1 MKSIIIATC
10 CLFASAGYAM
20 PVKAADNDTFIIAA
34 RTNNSSTQY
43 SEKTRDTI
51 NKIKS
56 QSSADEVKRI
66 LKSANYLRR
75 ERRFNE
81 FIAIWS
87 EAVQW
92 LQKHK
97 EYGPEH
103 QKTSSAYRVIGDT
116 YKQWGKIKEAIVNYK
131 QAIASL
137 KNTSFNTKQY
147 QLQILHN
154 KIGIAYSQDNYGK
167 KAIFHY
173 ERSLELSNGNE
184 EQYGKIMATTMYNLA
199 IKYSNNG
206 KMADADKILQDALRI
221 RINKFGKDHHL
232 VGSILQQQASIY
244 NSLGKHQRA
253 LIKSQEA
260 YEIVKHLDKNDPRS
274 IDAQIS
280 LIARY
285 NSLKM
290 FKEADAMS
298 KEILIRSRKKA
309 KDFPNDPGIQ
319 KQLSNDVASYAM
331 QRMFIK
337 EYSEAEA
344 LMQEAIAIAKPYVSG
359 EDRHSLAQLSQYA
372 YLKQNQADWKS
383 AGELRKKRYEVAI
396 RRNDRK
402 SLIQPLIERGEVAIR
417 EGDGIRAE
425 QEFRTAIENQ
435 ISLTVRDAPFLPRN
449 LRSSAYYST
458 INHYL
463 PNMAI
468 RYSWRNDIPR
478 YGSKAT
484 KALADLGFYE
494 RINRHGLLAQIEKI
508 QSQLLLLDS
517 SNRSVVNN
525 LNIITG
531 KLANLSI
538 SKDERKQLVLD
549 REKLERKLY
558 RLLPSIEHK
567 PVSLDEIAN
576 SLPNDGVLI
585 EFQKYKYL
593 YDGQSQ
599 KRFNTNRLNGDR
611 YMAMILKANGTT
623 HYVDLGEASEIDE
636 SVARTYSA
644 ITKLNAAERE
654 LARMAQLVIEP
665 LLDSIGGAKT
675 WFISPDGELNRLPF
689 AALKDKNNSI
699 YLTDKVNLRLLTT
712 GRELMEI
719 KKKNNQSSNK
729 ILIIADPLYD
739 DNTIAKK
746 NFDSSLNQ
754 ETDISL
760 MRSSTL
766 DNKLRWAPL
775 PGTEIEGKQIA
786 AITEGELLMQ
796 ANATANEVKRARSP
810 KILHLATHAFYLP
823 DQKKKSNPLAGDNRD
838 NRGGVKISNFSGEDP
853 LLRSG
858 IALAGANNPKKNSS
872 DDGYLTAL
880 EFARLDLEG
889 TELVVISACQSGL
902 GDIKHGEGV
911 YGLKRA
917 IAVAGAK
924 SSLLSLWL
932 VDDAATAAFMES
944 FYKRLKAGEA
954 RGRALAETQEE
965 FRNHPIPLWREPF
978 VWAAFQ
984 LSGDWK
990 AIDDL

>member
-1 MKSIIIATC
+1 M
-10 CLFASAGYAM
+10 
-20 PVKAADNDTFIIAA
+20 
-34 RTNNSSTQY
+34 
-43 SEKTRDTI
+43 
-51 NKIKS
+51 
-56 QSSADEVKRI
+56 
-66 LKSANYLRR
+66 
-75 ERRFNE
+75 
-81 FIAIWS
+81 
-87 EAVQW
+87 
-92 LQKHK
+92 
-97 EYGPEH
+97 
-103 QKTSSAYRVIGDT
+103 
-116 YKQWGKIKEAIVNYK
+116 
-131 QAIASL
+131 
-137 KNTSFNTKQY
+137 
-147 QLQILHN
+147 
-154 KIGIAYSQDNYGK
+154 
-167 KAIFHY
+167 
-173 ERSLELSNGNE
+173 
-184 EQYGKIMATTMYNLA
+184 
-199 IKYSNNG
+199 
-206 KMADADKILQDALRI
+206 
-221 RINKFGKDHHL
+221 
-232 VGSILQQQASIY
+232 
-244 NSLGKHQRA
+244 
-253 LIKSQEA
+253 
-260 YEIVKHLDKNDPRS
+260 
-274 IDAQIS
+274 
-280 LIARY
+280 
-285 NSLKM
+285 
-290 FKEADAMS
+290 
-298 KEILIRSRKKA
+298 
-309 KDFPNDPGIQ
+309 
-319 KQLSNDVASYAM
+319 
-331 QRMFIK
+331 
-337 EYSEAEA
+337 
-344 LMQEAIAIAKPYVSG
+344 
-359 EDRHSLAQLSQYA
+359 
-372 YLKQNQADWKS
+372 
-383 AGELRKKRYEVAI
+383 
-396 RRNDRK
+396 
-402 SLIQPLIERGEVAIR
+402 IQPLIQRGEIAIR
-417 EGDGIRAE
+417 EGDGILAE

-494 RINRHGLLAQIEKI
+494 RINRHGLLTQIEKI

>member
-1 MKSIIIATC
+1 
-10 CLFASAGYAM
+10 M
-20 PVKAADNDTFIIAA
+20 PVTAIDNDTFIIAA
-34 RTNNSSTQY
+34 RTNNASIQY
-43 SEKTRDTI
+43 SEKTRDAI

-75 ERRFNE
+75 ERKFNE

-103 QKTSSAYRVIGDT
+103 QKTSSAYRVIGDA
-116 YKQWGKIKEAIVNYK
+116 YKQWGKIKEAITNYK
-131 QAIASL
+131 QAISSL
-137 KNTSFNTKQY
+137 ENTSFNTKQY

-154 KIGIAYSQDNYGK
+154 KIGIAYSQDHKDK

-173 ERSLELSNGNE
+173 ERGLELSNGNE
-184 EQYGKIMATTMYNLA
+184 EKYGKIMATTMYNLA
-199 IKYSNNG
+199 ILYRYYG
-206 KMADADKILQDALRI
+206 RMADADKILQDALRI
-221 RINKFGKDHHL
+221 RINKFGNDHHL
-232 VGSILQQQASIY
+232 VGSILQQQARLY

-260 YEIVKHLDKNDPRS
+260 YDIVKHLDKNNPRS
-274 IDAQIS
+274 IESQKS
-280 LIARY
+280 LISSY
-285 NSLKM
+285 ISLKM
-290 FKEADAMS
+290 LKEADAIS

-309 KDFPNDPGIQ
+309 KGHPNDPGIQ
-319 KQLSNDVASYAM
+319 KQLSKDVAAYAM

-337 EYSEAEA
+337 EYSEAEV

-359 EDRHSLAQLSQYA
+359 EDSHSLGQLSQYA
-372 YLKQNQADWKS
+372 YLKRNQADWKS
-383 AGELRKKRYEVAI
+383 AGELRKKRYEVLL
-396 RRNDRK
+396 RTNDRK
-402 SLIQPLIERGEVAIR
+402 SLILPLIQRGEIAIR

-435 ISLTVRDAPFLPRN
+435 ISRTVRDAPFLPRN
-449 LRSSAYYST
+449 LRSSAFYST

-468 RYSWRNDIPR
+468 RYSWRDDIPR

-508 QSQLLLLDS
+508 QSRLLLLDS
-517 SNRSVVNN
+517 SNRSVVDN

-538 SKDERKQLVLD
+538 GKEERKQLVLD
-549 REKLERKLY
+549 REKLERELY
-558 RLLPSIEHK
+558 RLLPSIEHE
-567 PVSLDEIAN
+567 PVSLDELAN
-576 SLPNDGVLI
+576 TLPNDGVLI
-585 EFQKYKYL
+585 EFQKYEYL

-599 KRFNTNRLNGDR
+599 KRFNTNRKNGDR
-611 YMAMILKANGTT
+611 YIAMILKANGTT
-623 HYVDLGEASEIDE
+623 HYVDLGEANEIDA

-644 ITKLNAAERE
+644 IAKLYAAERE

-689 AALKDKNNSI
+689 AALKDKTESI
-699 YLTDKVNLRLLTT
+699 YLTNKVNLRLLTT

-719 KKKNNQSSNK
+719 QKKNNQSSDK
-729 ILIIADPLYD
+729 ILIIADPSYD
-739 DNTIAKK
+739 DNTMTK
-746 NFDSSLNQ
+746 NNSNSTFGQ
-754 ETDISL
+754 QTDTSL
-760 MRSSTL
+760 MRSSAL
-766 DNKLRWAPL
+766 EYELRWAPL
-775 PGTEIEGKQIA
+775 PGTEIEGEQIA
-786 AITEGELLMQ
+786 AITGGDLLMQ
-796 ANATANEVKRARSP
+796 ANATANQVKMVKNP

-823 DQKKKSNPLAGDNRD
+823 DQKKKSNPIAEDNKD
-838 NRGGVKISNFSGEDP
+838 NRGGVKIGNFSGEDP

-858 IALAGANNPKKNSS
+858 IALAGANKPKKHSS

-880 EFARLDLEG
+880 EFARLHLDG

-902 GDIKHGEGV
+902 GDIKRGEGV

-917 IAVAGAK
+917 ITVAGSK
-924 SSLLSLWL
+924 SSLLSLWN

-944 FYKRLKAGEA
+944 FYKRLKAGEGK
-954 RGRALAETQEE
+954 GRALAETQEE
-965 FRNHPIPLWREPF
+965 FRNHPIPLWREPY

-984 LSGDWK
+984 LSGDWGPVK
-990 AIDDL
+990 GL